1 MKKIV
6 KLREKR
12 ISCVQTEA
20 EPWGGRKH
28 KRAQGFETMEMFP
41 ILRSRK
47 NREIV
52 YPKYSLYI
60 IKIYPIY
67 RNVAQ

>member
-20 EPWGGRKH
+20 EDL
-28 KRAQGFETMEMFP
+28 QIQES
-41 ILRSRK
+41 LQ
-47 NREIV
+47 REIEEC
-52 YPKYSLYI
+52 
-60 IKIYPIY
+60 
-67 RNVAQ
+67 AQTNLCA